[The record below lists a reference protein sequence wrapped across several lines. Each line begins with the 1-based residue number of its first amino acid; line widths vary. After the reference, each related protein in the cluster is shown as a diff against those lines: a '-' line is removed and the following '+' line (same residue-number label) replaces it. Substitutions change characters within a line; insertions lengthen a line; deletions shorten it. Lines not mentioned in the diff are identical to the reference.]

1 MDMKKV
7 FNDLVE
13 VPQNENKHKIVA
25 EEWKELRDLKDP
37 ATFESAVEAKKREW
51 KQLNL
56 TSPTETSANIIT
68 EVDLTSTTKLE
79 VSSEDAACLPVPEVL
94 YDYFFGLKIYV
105 VLRNQISC
113 IVKYTLF

>member
-1 MDMKKV
+1 MDRKKV

-13 VPQNENKHKIVA
+13 VYGKLFPQNENKYEIVT

-79 VSSEDAACLPVPEVL
+79 VFSEDAACLPV
-94 YDYFFGLKIYV
+94 
-105 VLRNQISC
+105 
-113 IVKYTLF
+113 TL